1 VRAAGPPAALE
12 KLTFVL
18 RRLAESYAHLIGVN
32 DTFPDWD
39 MLPLGTMMH
48 AEKSKGV
55 YGPASAT
62 RLTRDEQARARAVLR
77 RRRCILHGCH
87 ALVEADI
94 QAARTMTRAC
104 R

>member
-1 VRAAGPPAALE
+1 M
-12 KLTFVL
+12 LTRL
-18 RRLAESYAHLIGVN
+18 RCRLAESYAHLIGVN

-62 RLTRDEQARARAVLR
+62 RLTRDEQARAPPCCAGAAASCAHATR
-77 RRRCILHGCH
+77 R
-87 ALVEADI
+87 
-94 QAARTMTRAC
+94 
-104 R
+104 